1 MIRDLKCL
9 HDLLHEIVEEFSYT
23 VIPGLRPDIISKKGK
38 TLSANETTD
47 LDNKAYYP
55 NRDLSTLE

>member
-1 MIRDLKCL
+1 MI
-9 HDLLHEIVEEFSYT
+9 EEFLYT
-23 VIPGLRPDIISKKGK
+23 VILGLRPDLLSKKGK